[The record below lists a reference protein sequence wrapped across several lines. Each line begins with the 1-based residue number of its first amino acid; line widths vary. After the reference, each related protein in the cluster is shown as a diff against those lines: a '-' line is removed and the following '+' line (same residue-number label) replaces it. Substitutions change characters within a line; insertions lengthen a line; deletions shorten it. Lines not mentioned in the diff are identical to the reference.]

1 MIKGQSRAAIGD
13 LLESVTDEED
23 DTLMKLAQEALKSL
37 HQQHL
42 QRQMDQSSAS
52 LSLEQAYAL
61 SQQLSTFHNSPSR
74 TIKE

>member
-1 MIKGQSRAAIGD
+1 
-13 LLESVTDEED
+13 
-23 DTLMKLAQEALKSL
+23 MKMAQEALKSL

-61 SQQLSTFHNSPSR
+61 SQQLPTFHNSPSR